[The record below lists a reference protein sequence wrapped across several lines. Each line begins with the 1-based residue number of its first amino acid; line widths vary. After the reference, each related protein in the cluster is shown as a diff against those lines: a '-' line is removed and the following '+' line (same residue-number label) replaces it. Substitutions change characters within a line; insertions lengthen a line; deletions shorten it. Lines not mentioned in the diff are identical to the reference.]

1 MSGKVGDLL
10 NFTLDE
16 SPVANSGPK
25 RETKKSSVGDNFLM
39 LDEGRKS
46 LDNNP
51 FDRFSKQVEAFS
63 ADPFEFVSAQSKNY
77 KPVLSCIRTG
87 NLLGLGDD
95 SFGDKENNNN
105 GGNVSP
111 NKGIEVRRVILIQNK
126 ICSSFLYQQTSR
138 STSTGSDKKRDSL
151 LKRSITNASKAAMT
165 NDVVAENQMREKWL
179 NMDMPDDSFNDL
191 MKQELVLVDSDASL
205 NDFEA
210 EFNIPMLK
218 EMGESKKEE
227 EVSPMASKE
236 PETATTTET
245 SIIDRAI
252 AKLNEIKMARE
263 SNMEDTMNKLKEMV
277 SKVDTKGNREATKLV
292 EQLCVAL
299 SKSSKSKNTLE
310 PPPTIVRQ
318 GTFDIDKPED
328 SSIDTSNNSE
338 SNSPQLQS
346 VIEKLSD
353 VLGNFNMNVIQS
365 SPDLNQNAVVV
376 VVVNPE
382 VGYDMSDT
390 VTLAQHYNY
399 NTPQPNKQ
407 RARRSQSFSS
417 ACRPNTVVPNPTRK
431 ESFAVTTPQ
440 RPVQPTRRSFSFS
453 STAPRNPI
461 VQKRTSILPNVITQK
476 PPQPTPISALSEKP
490 ANRLSFMNKLK
501 PKIGT
506 TKTFPPKA
514 TGPLKVV
521 HREKSP
527 NSTVRSISS
536 TIPRQTPVAQS
547 IPMSRIA
554 TPQKPSRVSFLTPQ
568 KPSRVS
574 LLTPSRRPSTAVTS
588 TLTVPKPLNTG
599 PNIKRRSSFTE
610 KPNTNLKP
618 KPAVISRPST
628 GGLLTQRKFPP
639 GSSGP
644 SGGRPS
650 SVTQKSL
657 TLKLRK

>member
-1 MSGKVGDLL
+1 
-10 NFTLDE
+10 
-16 SPVANSGPK
+16 
-25 RETKKSSVGDNFLM
+25 
-39 LDEGRKS
+39 
-46 LDNNP
+46 
-51 FDRFSKQVEAFS
+51 
-63 ADPFEFVSAQSKNY
+63 
-77 KPVLSCIRTG
+77 
-87 NLLGLGDD
+87 
-95 SFGDKENNNN
+95 
-105 GGNVSP
+105 
-111 NKGIEVRRVILIQNK
+111 
-126 ICSSFLYQQTSR
+126 
-138 STSTGSDKKRDSL
+138 
-151 LKRSITNASKAAMT
+151 
-165 NDVVAENQMREKWL
+165 
-179 NMDMPDDSFNDL
+179 
-191 MKQELVLVDSDASL
+191 
-205 NDFEA
+205 
-210 EFNIPMLK
+210 
-218 EMGESKKEE
+218 
-227 EVSPMASKE
+227 MAK
-236 PETATTTET
+236 T
-245 SIIDRAI
+245 
-252 AKLNEIKMARE
+252 RE

-277 SKVDTKGNREATKLV
+277 SKVDTNGNGEATKLV

-299 SKSSKSKNTLE
+299 SKSSKSKNMLE
-310 PPPTIVRQ
+310 PPPTMVRQ
-318 GTFDIDKPED
+318 GTFDIEKPED

-346 VIEKLSD
+346 VIEKLSE
-353 VLGNFNMNVIQS
+353 VLGNVNMNVIQS
-365 SPDLNQNAVVV
+365 SPDLNQNPVVV

-382 VGYDMSDT
+382 VGYDISDT

-407 RARRSQSFSS
+407 RTRRSQSFSS
-417 ACRPNTVVPNPTRK
+417 ACRPNTVAPNPIRR
-431 ESFAVTTPQ
+431 ESIAVTTPQ

-476 PPQPTPISALSEKP
+476 PPQPTPISALSAKP

-506 TKTFPPKA
+506 TKTVPPKV

-547 IPMSRIA
+547 TPMSRIA

-568 KPSRVS
+568 KPSTRVS

-610 KPNTNLKP
+610 REKPNTNLKP
-618 KPAVISRPST
+618 KPAVVSRPST

-639 GSSGP
+639 GSSGL
-644 SGGRPS
+644 SSGRPS